1 MEPDTVLLLADEQA
15 MQYPSVEI
23 DHPFGPDN
31 AVYKVRGK
39 MFMMAFELRGTPS
52 LNLKIDPLDGEVLR
66 DAYAEISPG
75 YHMNKKHWV
84 TVTGAAIHTVP
95 DGEHGADD
103 DVSHRD
109 RDRLD
114 PDLLHDLVLESYC
127 LVVAKMPKKDR
138 PVDPDTFG
146 GRGDG

>member
-1 MEPDTVLLLADEQA
+1 MDPATVLRLANDQA
-15 MQYPSVEI
+15 MQYPSVEL

-39 MFMMAFELRGTPS
+39 MFMMAYELRGVPS
-52 LNLKIDPLDGEVLR
+52 LNLKIDPLDGEVLS

-75 YHMNKKHWV
+75 YHMNKKHWI
-84 TVTGAAIHTVP
+84 TVA
-95 DGEHGADD
+95 GEEGGVGDPGVATAGE
-103 DVSHRD
+103 
-109 RDRLD
+109 RLD
-114 PDLLHDLVLESYC
+114 PDLLHDLVLESYR

-146 GRGDG
+146 GRNDSR